1 MNKTLAIISATLLA
15 VSASA
20 FADSLVINNVYRV
33 DVAGNTVSGPVS
45 VFIKDG
51 FITALFEADPLP
63 EADHAVDGDGGY
75 LMPALTEMHAHVPPG
90 DNRQWTEDVLMLFL
104 AHGVTTIRGM
114 LGRPEHLVLKR
125 ELAEGELPGPRLIT
139 SGPSFNGRSVSS
151 PRQAADMV
159 RRQAEAGY
167 DFLKLHPG
175 LWPEAFAAIVETADG
190 LDIEF
195 AGHVSVAVG
204 VERAIE
210 ARQATID
217 HLDGYVQAM
226 VPEDHEL
233 YGTDP
238 GFFGF
243 NLADALDQDRIAEW
257 ARRTAEAGVWN
268 VPTQVLF
275 EHLYGETPVD
285 ELAARPGMRYIPA
298 RMREQWRSPVEQ
310 SRDPNRATQRTRFLD
325 VRMKLLG
332 ALHDA
337 GAGILLGSDAPQ
349 YMNIP
354 GISTHQELAL
364 YVDAGLT
371 PAEAL
376 ATGTV
381 NVARFFNE
389 PARGCLNEGCVADL
403 LLLEHNPLE
412 DIGNTTGI
420 LGVARAGTWYDRETL
435 DAALD
440 AIAERA
446 DETTD

>member
-1 MNKTLAIISATLLA
+1 MNKALVLISVAGLALSAP
-15 VSASA
+15 A
-20 FADSLVINNVYRV
+20 FADSLVINNVHRV
-33 DVAGNTVSGPVS
+33 DVAENTVSGPVS
-45 VFIKDG
+45 MFVKDG
-51 FITALFEADPLP
+51 FIVALFDADPVP
-63 EADHAVDGDGGY
+63 ESDRVVDGDGGY
-75 LMPALTEMHAHVPPG
+75 LIPGLAEMHAHVPPG
-90 DNRQWTEDVLMLFL
+90 DSRQWTEDVLMLFL

-139 SGPSFNGRSVSS
+139 SGPSFNGRSVTS
-151 PRQAADMV
+151 PRQGAEMV
-159 RRQAEAGY
+159 RRQVEAGY

-175 LWPEAFAAIVETADG
+175 LLPGAFTVISETADG
-190 LDIEF
+190 LGIDF

-217 HLDGYVQAM
+217 HLDGYAQAL
-226 VPEDHEL
+226 VPEEHEL

-238 GFFGF
+238 GFFGID
-243 NLADALDQDRIAEW
+243 LADALDEERIAEW

-268 VPTQVLF
+268 VPTQALF
-275 EHLYGETPVD
+275 EHLFGETPID
-285 ELAARPGMRYIPA
+285 ELMARPGMRYIPA
-298 RMREQWRSPVEQ
+298 GMREQWRSPVQQ
-310 SRDPNRATQRTRFLD
+310 SQDPNRATQRARFLD
-325 VRMKLLG
+325 VRLKLLR
-332 ALHDA
+332 ALHGA

-349 YMNIP
+349 YMNVP
-354 GISTHQELAL
+354 GVSAHQELAL

-381 NVARFFNE
+381 EVARFFDE

-403 LLLEHNPLE
+403 LLLERNPLE
-412 DIGNTTGI
+412 DIGNTTSI

-435 DAALD
+435 DAALA

-446 DETTD
+446 GESLD